1 MGVPFGVGHWE
12 QGSASRATRA
22 TVATRRVTVQ
32 LAVHTIE
39 CQQREAG
46 DDMVSD
52 RGLEVLRVIVQ
63 DYVASREPV
72 GSKSIVE
79 RHSFGVSAATIRND
93 MALLEDEELI
103 TAPHTSSGRVPTDK
117 GYRVFVDQ
125 LTDVRPLTTA
135 QRGAIE
141 AFLGQ
146 SVDLDDVLARTVR
159 LLSQLTHQVAL
170 VQYPSLT
177 SARVRHVELVPLTET
192 RLMTVFITD
201 SGRVEQRVLDVA
213 TPIDEVLVG
222 ELRAKLNSALGGLGL
237 SDAAAKLVTFVDG
250 FAPERH
256 PVVRQI
262 AASLSEQVLAN
273 KQDRLLMAGTANLA
287 RTEEDFSGS
296 IYPVLEAIEEQVTLL
311 RLFGEMEIE
320 PGGVLARI
328 GRENADYGLGETSV
342 VTSGYSSTGGS
353 VARLGVLGPT
363 RMDYSNNMAAV
374 RAVARYLSRL
384 LGTE

>member
-1 MGVPFGVGHWE
+1 
-12 QGSASRATRA
+12 
-22 TVATRRVTVQ
+22 
-32 LAVHTIE
+32 
-39 CQQREAG
+39 
-46 DDMVSD
+46 MVSD

-125 LTDVRPLTTA
+125 LSDLRPLTSA
-135 QRGAIE
+135 QRQAIE

-170 VQYPSLT
+170 VQYPLFVS
-177 SARVRHVELVPLTET
+177 SRIRHIELVSLSST
-192 RLMTVFITD
+192 RLMTVLITD
-201 SGRVEQRVLDVA
+201 SGRVEQRVTDTASTVDDTFLSN
-213 TPIDEVLVG
+213 
-222 ELRAKLNSALGGLGL
+222 LRTRLNAALGGLTL
-237 SDAAAKLVTFVDG
+237 SEATAKLAALPPEFSPENQPLVREVTDTLV
-250 FAPERH
+250 
-256 PVVRQI
+256 
-262 AASLSEQVLAN
+262 EQVLAN
-273 KQDRLLMAGTANLA
+273 RTDKLVMAGAANLA
-287 RTEEDFSGS
+287 RTEDDFSGS

-311 RLFGEMEIE
+311 RLFSEMEVDHH
-320 PGGVLARI
+320 GVSVSI
-328 GRENADYGLGETSV
+328 GRENAGFGLAETSV
-342 VTSGYSSTGGS
+342 LTSGYSSAGS
-353 VARLGVLGPT
+353 VARVGVLGPT

-374 RAVARYLSRL
+374 KAVARYLSRL
-384 LGTE
+384 LGED

>member
-1 MGVPFGVGHWE
+1 
-12 QGSASRATRA
+12 
-22 TVATRRVTVQ
+22 
-32 LAVHTIE
+32 
-39 CQQREAG
+39 
-46 DDMVSD
+46 MVSE

-103 TAPHTSSGRVPTDK
+103 VAPHTSSGRVPTDK

-125 LTDVRPLTTA
+125 LADLRPLSAA
-135 QRGAIE
+135 QRQAIE
-141 AFLGQ
+141 SFVGL

-170 VQYPSLT
+170 VQYPTLAT
-177 SARVRHVELVPLTET
+177 SRVRHIELVPLSST
-192 RLMTVFITD
+192 RLMSVFITD
-201 SGRVEQRVLDVA
+201 SGRVEQRLIDVTGELD
-213 TPIDEVLVG
+213 EEFLG
-222 ELRAKLNSALGGLGL
+222 ELRARLNASLGGLGL
-237 SDAAAKLVTFVDG
+237 SDAAAKLESFSEQFAEPRRPLVT
-250 FAPERH
+250 E
-256 PVVRQI
+256 VVS
-262 AASLSEQVLAN
+262 SLVEQVLAN
-273 KQDRLLMAGTANLA
+273 RQDRLLMAGTANLV

-296 IYPVLEAIEEQVTLL
+296 IFPVLEAIEEQVTLL
-311 RLFGEMEIE
+311 RLFSEMEVDHN
-320 PGGVLARI
+320 GVSVSI
-328 GRENADYGLGETSV
+328 GKENAGFGLSETSV
-342 VTSGYSSTGGS
+342 LTSGYTTSGGS

-384 LGTE
+384 LGED

>member
-1 MGVPFGVGHWE
+1 
-12 QGSASRATRA
+12 
-22 TVATRRVTVQ
+22 
-32 LAVHTIE
+32 
-39 CQQREAG
+39 
-46 DDMVSD
+46 MVSD

-72 GSKSIVE
+72 GSKSIVD

-125 LTDVRPLTTA
+125 LADLRPLSSA
-135 QRGAIE
+135 QRQAIE

-146 SVDLDDVLARTVR
+146 SADLDDVLARTVR

-170 VQYPSLT
+170 VQYPSLAA
-177 SARVRHVELVPLTET
+177 SRVRHIELVLLSPT
-192 RLMTVFITD
+192 RVMTVLITD
-201 SGRVEQRVLDVA
+201 SGRVEQRQFDLA
-213 TPIDEVLVG
+213 APLDEVLAS

-237 SDAAAKLVTFVDG
+237 TDAAARLTTFADEFPATQRQLV
-250 FAPERH
+250 AQ
-256 PVVRQI
+256 VV
-262 AASLSEQVLAN
+262 ASLSEQVLAN
-273 KQDRLLMAGTANLA
+273 RQDRLLLAGTANLA

-296 IYPVLEAIEEQVTLL
+296 IFPVLEAIEEQVTLL
-311 RLFGEMEIE
+311 RLFGEMEVDL
-320 PGGVLARI
+320 GGVSARI
-328 GRENADYGLGETSV
+328 GRENATFGLGETSV
-342 VTSGYSSTGGS
+342 VSSGYSSGGS
-353 VARLGVLGPT
+353 VARVGVLGPT

-384 LGTE
+384 LGDD